1 MGPLTKATRSR
12 AAVSLAVAATL
23 AATLAAVLA
32 GCGLG
37 AGNTPSGVQLT
48 VTSDFGARLVHAWS
62 APQMSGEET
71 VMSLLMRN
79 ARVGTSD
86 GGGFV
91 ESIDGRSS
99 EQSEGE
105 PVGWF
110 YFVNGVL
117 APKGAAETAVHS
129 GDRIWWDLH
138 DWSQSE
144 EVPAVVGSFPA
155 PFTTGLDGRRLPVR
169 VECAALASAACTEVS
184 ERLRALG
191 VQATVAALGPVPSSR
206 TLCVLVG
213 AWTAIGHAPPVRTI
227 EQGPRASGVYARF
240 SPSGET
246 LTLLDERGRKART
259 LAAGAGLVAAT
270 GSGAAPV
277 WVVTGTDEAGVLS
290 AAGAFAASELR
301 DHFALAL
308 APGGAR
314 LPAPLP
320 GGAAA

>member
-1 MGPLTKATRSR
+1 MGSLTKATRSR
-12 AAVSLAVAATL
+12 AAVFLAL
-23 AATLAAVLA
+23 AGTLAAVLG

-37 AGNTPSGVQLT
+37 AGKTPSGVQLT
-48 VTSDFGARLVHAWS
+48 VTSDFGARPVQAWS
-62 APQMSGEET
+62 APHMSGEET

-86 GGGFV
+86 GGSFV

-99 EQSEGE
+99 EQTEGE

-169 VECAALASAACTEVS
+169 VECAPPGSAACTEVG
-184 ERLRALG
+184 ERLRTLG
-191 VQATVAALGPVPSSR
+191 VQETVTALGPAPTAR
-206 TLCVLVG
+206 TLRVLVG
-213 AWTAIGHAPPVRTI
+213 AWTAIGHAPSVRTI

-240 SPSGET
+240 SSSGRT
-246 LTLLDERGRKART
+246 LTLLDERGHQART

-270 GSGAAPV
+270 GGGGGAPA
-277 WVVTGTDEAGVLS
+277 WVVTGTDEAGVLR
-290 AAGAFAASELR
+290 AAGAFAASELH

-308 APGGAR
+308 TPGGAR
-314 LPAPLP
+314 LPAPSP
-320 GGAAA
+320 AGAAA

>member
-12 AAVSLAVAATL
+12 AAVSLAL
-23 AATLAAVLA
+23 AATLAALLA

-37 AGNTPSGVQLT
+37 AGSTPSGVALT

-62 APQMSGEET
+62 APRMSGEET

-79 ARVGTSD
+79 ARVGTND

-117 APKGAAETAVHS
+117 APRGAAETAVHS

-169 VECAALASAACTEVS
+169 VECAPPGGAACTEVS

-191 VQATVAALGPVPSSR
+191 VRETVAALGPAPTAP
-206 TLCVLVG
+206 TLRVLVG
-213 AWTAIGHAPPVRTI
+213 EWTAIGHAPPVRTI
-227 EQGPRASGVYARF
+227 AQGPRASGVYARF
-240 SPSGET
+240 SSGGST
-246 LTLLDERGRKART
+246 LTLLDERGRQART

-270 GSGAAPV
+270 GSGTGAPA
-277 WVVTGTDEAGVLS
+277 WVVTGTDEAGVLR
-290 AAGAFAASELR
+290 AAGALAASELR